1 VDFIIHSLPIIDK
14 MAEVNNKVQDFRLKY
29 YNMLLTGYSAETSG
43 GIFCMLKKEKV
54 NDFVNESLEKY
65 GQKVWVIGE
74 VVKGN
79 REVDL
84 RKDKDIINIKDSFL
98 LH

>member
-1 VDFIIHSLPIIDK
+1 LPIIDK
-14 MAEVNNKVQDFRLKY
+14 MAEVNNKVQDFR
-29 YNMLLTGYSAETSG
+29 LLTGYSAETSG